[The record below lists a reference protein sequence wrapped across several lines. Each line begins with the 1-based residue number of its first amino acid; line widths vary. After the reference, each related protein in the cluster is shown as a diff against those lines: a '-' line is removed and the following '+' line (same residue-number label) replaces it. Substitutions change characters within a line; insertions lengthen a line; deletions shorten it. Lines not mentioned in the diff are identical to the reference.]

1 MIKKIIID
9 EFKGKTKFSKEIK
22 FLRKSSRSP
31 VYVSKR
37 TGLIHHK
44 SNLSTEDS
52 LNLWSKKIF
61 SNKISYKKLKYT
73 SDNLTMRARHF
84 YCANFIKEQF
94 SKNYTICDFG
104 AGQGNFIKEMT
115 REINFSKIFY

>member
-1 MIKKIIID
+1 MKFKFLKKIIIITFTPKIMIKKIIID

-52 LNLWSKKIF
+52 LNLWSKKYFQI
-61 SNKISYKKLKYT
+61 KLV
-73 SDNLTMRARHF
+73 
-84 YCANFIKEQF
+84 IK
-94 SKNYTICDFG
+94 N
-104 AGQGNFIKEMT
+104 
-115 REINFSKIFY
+115 